1 MSPSGGG
8 AYRSSGR
15 SPQQSRSFRARS
27 DAAHGCDPCFVRDKQ
42 FFRDRQFFRH
52 KHFFRTYFGSYFGTD
67 FSTDFSSLGGRLGPA
82 GLGPAGLGPAGDAI
96 RGGGVRSDGP
106 VWRRQSCGEFA
117 GATVCQFLG
126 QCAGGI
132 GPVQCL
138 WDTDATWDTDVSW
151 DTDAAW
157 DTDATGNA
165 VGQRGGSRFR

>member
-27 DAAHGCDPCFVRDKQ
+27 DAAHGCDPCFVRD
-42 FFRDRQFFRH
+42 RQFFRH

-67 FSTDFSSLGGRLGPA
+67 FSTYFSSLGGRLGPA

-117 GATVCQFLG
+117 GATVYQFLG

-138 WDTDATWDTDVSW
+138 WDTDATWDTD
-151 DTDAAW
+151 AAW
-157 DTDATGNA
+157 DTDATG
-165 VGQRGGSRFR
+165 QRGGSRFR